1 MTGLPLGWQPSFS
14 QRTKGTSPPK
24 INPRTRLLDFS
35 QITIRLRCSCRK
47 RLIKPDCTTWA
58 TSALT
63 HSGNELPGQRPR
75 QMILA
80 AALTLSFLA
89 ILGLIQLAHLF
100 LFWLTPPASPRAAD
114 NIVDIQHA
122 AGDLG
127 SAVISQA
134 KSGFGEFG
142 QKCGFRI
149 EVAAFCP
156 DRRTFGCCARHC

>member
-1 MTGLPLGWQPSFS
+1 
-14 QRTKGTSPPK
+14 
-24 INPRTRLLDFS
+24 
-35 QITIRLRCSCRK
+35 
-47 RLIKPDCTTWA
+47 
-58 TSALT
+58 
-63 HSGNELPGQRPR
+63 
-75 QMILA
+75 MILA

-114 NIVDIQHA
+114 NIVDIQDA

-142 QKCGFRI
+142 QKCGFPI